1 MCRLMTFN
9 CGKDQQLNKSYSR
22 GRTTE
27 IPGHRTMGHAVLF
40 IFRMGQELTQ
50 ISNTENRGL
59 APQEHRSKEQSEKK
73 EKKTLLVSMTSAQE
87 KRNKAE
93 GKLHYII
100 FLCKNTDY
108 VILILRHHTLLLDVV
123 IMAELCS

>member
-1 MCRLMTFN
+1 MCRLMIFN
-9 CGKDQQLNKSYSR
+9 CGKDQQLNKSYLR

-59 APQEHRSKEQSEKK
+59 APPEHRSKEQSEKK

-87 KRNKAE
+87 KRSKAE
-93 GKLHYII
+93 GKLHYIS
-100 FLCKNTDY
+100 L
-108 VILILRHHTLLLDVV
+108 
-123 IMAELCS
+123 

>member
-1 MCRLMTFN
+1 
-9 CGKDQQLNKSYSR
+9 
-22 GRTTE
+22 
-27 IPGHRTMGHAVLF
+27 MGHTVLF
-40 IFRMGQELTQ
+40 TFRMGQELTQ
-50 ISNTENRGL
+50 ISNTENREL

-100 FLCKNTDY
+100 SLCKNTDN
-108 VILILRHHTLLLDVV
+108 VIFILGHHTLLLDVV